1 MSLHRTEAIILNATP
16 FQDHH
21 QIVSFFTPD
30 LGLCKGIC
38 LHGKSPKNPQFGIF
52 SPLHHVEVIFRESRN
67 DLLKIQTGSLLN
79 AHPFLRTSFDA
90 LQAACK
96 LLAAVSKSQF
106 PHKPAPMLFQLL
118 KSYLEMF
125 KEAKSPKTL
134 LASFQL
140 KLLRHEGLLAVTN
153 RCALCQE
160 EPACIALH
168 EGQVICGSHRQNE
181 SPDSPYLLSE
191 EETALFYALALSTSI
206 SLLQEL
212 EVQDGLASKI
222 QALFDTSFG

>member
-1 MSLHRTEAIILNATP
+1 MSLHCTEAIILNATP

-38 LHGKSPKNPQFGIF
+38 LHGKSPKNAQFGVF
-52 SPLHHVEVIFRESRN
+52 APLHHVEVIFRESKN

-79 AHPFLRTSFDA
+79 GHPFLRTSFDA

-96 LLAAVSKSQF
+96 LLAVVSKSQF
-106 PHKPAPMLFQLL
+106 PHKPSPMLFQLL

-160 EPACIALH
+160 EPASIALH
-168 EGQVICGSHRQNE
+168 EGQVVCGSHHN
-181 SPDSPYLLSE
+181 SSLYLLSE
-191 EETALFYALALSTSI
+191 EETALFYALALTTSM

-212 EVQDGLASKI
+212 EVQDSLVFKI
-222 QALFDTSFG
+222 DSLFEESFG